1 MPSTHAYQ
9 LYGELPLAR
18 SAIDRA
24 AHRRSDDAWIA
35 AAWRDGATRVL
46 LVADGQVPVKDS
58 QLVFV
63 PPDEAPDGDRYLLGV
78 DDDGVAYFAV
88 RTDDP
93 HPDERATGLRQAG
106 SVLDDRDAGLLVHAV
121 ALANWHAA
129 HGFCARCGAQTEVAE
144 AGHVRRCPADG
155 STHFPRT
162 DPAVIMLVTDP
173 DDRALLGRAPS
184 WPVDR
189 YSTLAGFVE
198 PGETPEQA
206 VGREVGEESG
216 IVVES
221 VNYAGSQPWPFPS
234 SLMLAYYG
242 SSPGGRPRPDEDE
255 IADVRWFT
263 RDDLAGA
270 VRSGAIRVPP
280 SISVSRRLIEG
291 WYGGPLPT
299 GPDQSR

>member
-1 MPSTHAYQ
+1 MPSRRVYQ

-18 SAIDRA
+18 SALDRS
-24 AHRRSDDAWIA
+24 AHRRGDEAWLK
-35 AAWRDGATRVL
+35 AAWQNDATRVL
-46 LVADGQVPVKDS
+46 VVADGQAPVVDS
-58 QLVFV
+58 GLALVA
-63 PPDEAPDGDRYLLGV
+63 PDEAPDGDRYLLGV
-78 DDDGVAYFAV
+78 DEDGIAYFAV
-88 RTDDP
+88 RTSGP
-93 HPDERATGLRQAG
+93 HPDERAVGLRQAG
-106 SVLDDRDAGLLVHAV
+106 SVLDDRDAGLLVHAI

-129 HGFCARCGAQTEVAE
+129 HGFCARCGVPTEVAE

-155 STHFPRT
+155 SMHFPRT

-184 WPVDR
+184 WPKDR

-206 VGREVGEESG
+206 VAREVGEESG
-216 IVVES
+216 ITVES
-221 VNYAGSQPWPFPS
+221 VAYAGSQPWPFPS

-263 RDDLAGA
+263 RDDLAEA
-270 VRSGAIRVPP
+270 VRSGTIRVPP

-291 WYGGPLPT
+291 WYGGPLPRRA
-299 GPDQSR
+299 G

>member
-1 MPSTHAYQ
+1 MTPIPAYR

-18 SAIDRA
+18 AAIDRS
-24 AHRRSDDAWIA
+24 AHRRKDDAWLK
-35 AAWRDGATRVL
+35 AAWQDHATRVL
-46 LVADGQVPVKDS
+46 LVADGQVPVEES
-58 QLVFV
+58 RLVFV
-63 PPDEAPDGDRYLLGV
+63 APDAAPDGDRYLLGV
-78 DDDGVAYFAV
+78 DGEVAYFAV
-88 RTDDP
+88 RTSGPHRDP
-93 HPDERATGLRQAG
+93 RATGLRQAG
-106 SVLDDRDAGLLVHAV
+106 AVLDDRDAGLLVHAV

-129 HGFCARCGAQTEVAE
+129 HGFCARCGEPTEVAE

-155 STHFPRT
+155 SMHFPRT

-184 WPVDR
+184 WPEDR

-206 VGREVGEESG
+206 VVREVDEESG
-216 IVVES
+216 IAVES
-221 VNYAGSQPWPFPS
+221 VAYAGSQPWPFPS

-242 SSPGGRPRPDEDE
+242 SSPGGKPRPDEDE

-263 RDDLAGA
+263 RDELADA

-291 WYGGPLPT
+291 WYGGPLPE
-299 GPDQSR
+299 QSV

>member
-1 MPSTHAYQ
+1 MPLTHAYQ

-24 AHRRSDDAWIA
+24 AHRRGDEAWMS
-35 AAWRDGATRVL
+35 AAWRDDATRVL
-46 LVADGQVPVKDS
+46 VVADGQAPVEDS
-58 QLVFV
+58 RLVFV
-63 PPDEAPDGDRYLLGV
+63 GPGDAPDGDRYLLGV
-78 DDDGVAYFAV
+78 DDDGIAYFAV
-88 RTDDP
+88 RTSGP
-93 HPDERATGLRQAG
+93 HPDERAAGLRQAG
-106 SVLDDRDAGLLVHAV
+106 AVLDDRDAGLLVHAI
-121 ALANWHAA
+121 ALANWHAT
-129 HGFCARCGAQTEVAE
+129 HGHCARCGAPTDVAE
-144 AGHVRRCPADG
+144 AGHVRRCPADR
-155 STHFPRT
+155 SVHFPRT

-184 WPVDR
+184 WPEDR

-206 VGREVGEESG
+206 VVREVGEESG
-216 IVVES
+216 IVVGS
-221 VNYAGSQPWPFPS
+221 VAYAGSQPWPFPS

-242 SSPGGRPRPDEDE
+242 SSPGGVPRPDEDE

-263 RDDLAGA
+263 RNDLAAA

-291 WYGGPLPT
+291 WYGGSLPAAA
-299 GPDQSR
+299 DRSR